1 MLVYCL
7 FDDPRFRE
15 FKIIIG
21 QQQVFVNGNFKSKI
35 DTDLSIADM
44 WYRSSRRVARSV
56 DPISPVEIKKS
67 AKITYNFPLLR
78 FFVIFSK

>member
-7 FDDPRFRE
+7 FDDPGFRA

-35 DTDLSIADM
+35 DTETAQSIADM
-44 WYRSSRRVARSV
+44 WYMFSLSV
-56 DPISPVEIKKS
+56 LV
-67 AKITYNFPLLR
+67 
-78 FFVIFSK
+78 